1 MKIISRKISN
11 NTGREKKRREKEKGK
26 EKKFNVTIKIPL
38 AQGYSGVVNQ
48 IGGLSRAKISGPG
61 ARRAASKSMTSVAIH
76 GRQFR
81 P

>member
-1 MKIISRKISN
+1 MKIISNASNTEGKRKE
-11 NTGREKKRREKEKGK
+11 EK
-26 EKKFNVTIKIPL
+26 KKFNVTIKIPL
-38 AQGYSGVVNQ
+38 AQGYSRVVNQ

-61 ARRAASKSMTSVAIH
+61 ARRATSKSMTSVAIH